1 MSTSVLLN
9 ALADA
14 LAAASATLRQ
24 HAAVLDQSGRAT
36 GEGGPLSAVERARIV
51 NPLLGPRQ
59 AQILG
64 LLEEA
69 HPEGTDTGKLGRGMG
84 YDQANVYLTL
94 KGLTEQGLVEKDT
107 TTRPHRYRL
116 AADFLSPGDH

>member
-1 MSTSVLLN
+1 MSALVLLN

-14 LAAASATLRQ
+14 LNAASATLRQ
-24 HAAVLDQSGRAT
+24 HAAALNRAEAT
-36 GEGGPLSAVERARIV
+36 AEEGGLSAVERARIV

-59 AQILG
+59 AEVISW
-64 LLEEA
+64 LEQA
-69 HPEGTDTGKLGRGMG
+69 HPDGTDTGDLSRRMD
-84 YDQANVYLTL
+84 YDQPNVYLTL

-116 AADFLSPGDH
+116 SADFLRPSDQ